1 MFNGHMGHA
10 PLPVNRQI
18 DTTENITF
26 EQIRN
31 LVGGNKTILCSV
43 AFVYF
48 LPPLVMFRGSGRNSE
63 VFVSIFETETTRNEK
78 RTCFS

>member
-1 MFNGHMGHA
+1 MGVGPRLGRRWILYSEVQCIMFNGHMGHA

-26 EQIRN
+26 EQIGN
-31 LVGGNKTILCSV
+31 LAGGNKTILCSV

-48 LPPLVMFRGSGRNSE
+48 LPPV
-63 VFVSIFETETTRNEK
+63 
-78 RTCFS
+78 